1 PGKPDTTKPRTSSPT
16 ASSPSPTKTEPTK
29 TEPTASS
36 PSPTKTEPTASS
48 PSSPSSSGPSS
59 SSPSDTG
66 ATASSL
72 IDSLIS
78 DLSNLKTNAS
88 SMASSVQTIIGFAQ
102 QTAQDLKQ
110 AQTDYTAVSKAL
122 ESAITSLGGSLSE
135 VVKAREAVQAAA
147 TPAARMMAM
156 QRLVLAQKQV
166 AADEIALSAAQKAIT
181 DVQNGALKT
190 AQDNYKNVTAQ
201 ITQVTNG
208 VNGNSG
214 LNATLEQLKTSMDSA
229 VSALNNYSSKIN
241 SLAQA
246 AGVSGSSGNSGSSG
260 GIPDWIPNS
269 SGNGTQSGNNQPQQQ
284 LTPAQQMQQDIAT
297 LSNST
302 ATAQAKEAAYTNY
315 VSSQNSFTSQIESN
329 LLGQVGNGN
338 NVDSQM
344 LVNLVYGMNNY
355 FTTSVNNNTP
365 IMQDLQSGGYIS
377 SSIANNFNAVVSSLD
392 SQQINFYQVQQ
403 SLDGLITQVQ
413 QARENVLAQLNPNT
427 PLTSV
432 AAEFSKAEAS
442 ILLAKFDSPKADLS
456 VNNTTTANQ
465 INTAV
470 GQLNALLAYLKATQT
485 SLASY
490 VKDNKEV
497 TTASVPAKGGTYNLP
512 AQSQNGNMYGV
523 DAQIGYKQFFGKSKR
538 WGLRYYGTFSY
549 QHGLFYLND
558 TAAVDNFVYGAG
570 VDALYNFYESK
581 DGKYTTGL
589 FAGLMFTG
597 STWLAKGASQTIA
610 MMHDF
615 NNAGGSA
622 HMNTSYFQIPLN
634 IGFRTNVSKHHGF
647 EVGLRIPL
655 ATNYYFKGSADGYS
669 DAITYKRNV
678 SVYINYVYN
687 F

>member
-1 PGKPDTTKPRTSSPT
+1 SSSSPT
-16 ASSPSPTKTEPTK
+16 ASSPS
-29 TEPTASS
+29 
-36 PSPTKTEPTASS
+36 
-48 PSSPSSSGPSS
+48 SSSPSS
-59 SSPSDTG
+59 SSPSSSST
-66 ATASSL
+66 TASSL
-72 IDSLIS
+72 INTLIS
-78 DLSNLKTNAS
+78 DLKSFQTNAS
-88 SMASSVQTIIGFAQ
+88 SMASVVQTIEGYAQTTAGLLTDAQ
-102 QTAQDLKQ
+102 QTYAGIATALQTSISNLKQ
-110 AQTDYTAVSKAL
+110 
-122 ESAITSLGGSLSE
+122 SLSAL
-135 VVKAREAVQAAA
+135 VTAREAVQAAA

-166 AADEIALSAAQKAIT
+166 AADEITLANAKAAIAPAQEKVQAAQ
-181 DVQNGALKT
+181 T
-190 AQDNYKNVTAQ
+190 AYSNVTAE
-201 ITQVTNG
+201 ITKITSG
-208 VNGNSG
+208 VNGNNG
-214 LNATLEQLKTSMDSA
+214 LKATLTQLSTSMDSA
-229 VSALNNYSSKIN
+229 VSALSNYSSKIN
-241 SLAQA
+241 ALAQA
-246 AGVSGSSGNSGSSG
+246 AGVSGSSGSSG
-260 GIPDWIPNS
+260 GSIPDWIPSS

-297 LSNST
+297 LGSST
-302 ATAQAKEAAYTNY
+302 ATAQAKESAYTNY
-315 VSSQNSFTSQIESN
+315 VDSQNSFASQIESN

-403 SLDGLITQVQ
+403 NLNGLITQVQ
-413 QARENVLAQLNPNT
+413 QARENALAQLNPST

-442 ILLAKFDSPKADLS
+442 ILLAKFDLPKADLS

-465 INTAV
+465 INAAV

-490 VKDNKEV
+490 MKDNKEV
-497 TTASVPAKGGTYNLP
+497 TTASAPTKGGTYNLP
-512 AQSQNGNMYGV
+512 PQSQNGNMYGV

-615 NNAGGSA
+615 NKAGGSA

-655 ATNYYFKGSADGYS
+655 ATNYYFKGHVNGYS
-669 DAITYKRNV
+669 EAITYKRNV
-678 SVYINYVYN
+678 AVYINYVYN